1 MRIILITFLLIS
13 TNSFS
18 QLLSGG
24 LKDEGRVVVS
34 ETPFLQEGTVDGW
47 AKYELAVDRKGNV
60 TSAKIIETNLKR
72 TSAKM
77 QIRDYVMT
85 MKFTPGTIY
94 PHFHHGIVKITLVKS
109 ANAPKQ
115 KEIIID

>member
-1 MRIILITFLLIS
+1 MRSLLFLFLLIS
-13 TNSFS
+13 TTS
-18 QLLSGG
+18 QSQIISGA
-24 LKDEGRVVVS
+24 LKDEGRVLVS
-34 ETPFLQEGTVDGW
+34 ETPFIQEGTIDGW

-60 TSAKIIETNLKR
+60 TGARIIETNLKR

-94 PHFHHGIVKITLVKS
+94 PHFHHVVVKVTLVKS
-109 ANAPKQ
+109 ENPPVEQ
-115 KEIIID
+115 EIIID

>member
-1 MRIILITFLLIS
+1 MRSLLFIFLLIS
-13 TNSFS
+13 TTSHS
-18 QLLSGG
+18 QLISGD
-24 LKDEGRVVVS
+24 LKAEGRKVIS
-34 ETPFLQEGTVDGW
+34 ETPFVIEGTIDGW

-77 QIRDYVMT
+77 QIRNYLMK

-94 PHFHHGIVKITLVKS
+94 PHFHHAVVKITLVKS
-109 ANAPKQ
+109 DVQPETQ
-115 KEIIID
+115 EIIID